1 MTLVIMAAGMGSR
14 FGGLKQVEP
23 VGPNREFILDYSI
36 YDAIRAGYDK
46 VVIIIKEENYDLFR
60 ETIGKRIEEKIK
72 VEYAFQRIE
81 DVPEGVKI
89 PEARVKPWGT
99 SHAILSAKKYVNEP
113 FAIINADDFYGLDPY
128 IKIKEYFDKESGSNE
143 YAMVGYNV
151 MNTMSENGSVKRGV
165 CSKNNK
171 NLLSKLIESSIEKQD
186 GKIIATPLEDEDNPF
201 EIEEDTL
208 VSMNFF
214 GFKPS
219 IFGYLEDEMTEF
231 FEKHKNDLDSCEF
244 LIPISVFKRIEEEKI
259 NVKVLNTNEK
269 WYGITYKEDKE
280 ELVNA
285 INKMIEEGKYPENLW
300 D

>member
-23 VGPNREFILDYSI
+23 VGPNGEFILDYSI

-99 SHAILSAKKYVNEP
+99 SHAILSAKKYVTEP

-128 IKIKEYFDKESGSNE
+128 MKIKEYFDKEPGNNE

-165 CSKNNK
+165 CSKNNE
-171 NLLSKLIESSIEKQD
+171 NLLSKLIESSIEKKD
-186 GKIIATPLEDEDNPF
+186 GKIVATPLEDEDNPF

-244 LIPISVFKRIEEEKI
+244 LIPTSVFKRIEEGKI
-259 NVKVLNTNEK
+259 NVKVLDTNEK
-269 WYGITYKEDKE
+269 WYGVTYKEDQE

-285 INKMIEEGKYPENLW
+285 INKMIEEGKNPKNLW

>member
-23 VGPNREFILDYSI
+23 VGPNGEFILDYSI

-99 SHAILSAKKYVNEP
+99 SHAILSAKKYVTEP

-128 IKIKEYFDKESGSNE
+128 MKIKEYFDKEPGNNE
-143 YAMVGYNV
+143 YAMGGYNV

-165 CSKNNK
+165 CSKNNE
-171 NLLSKLIESSIEKQD
+171 NLLSKLIESSIEKKD
-186 GKIIATPLEDEDNPF
+186 GKIVATPLEDEDNPF

-244 LIPISVFKRIEEEKI
+244 LIPTSVFKRIEEGKI
-259 NVKVLNTNEK
+259 NVKVLDTNEK
-269 WYGITYKEDKE
+269 WYGVTYKEDKE

-285 INKMIEEGKYPENLW
+285 INKMIEEGKYPKNLW